1 MCIRNRK
8 RIQYSLF
15 FTLLLA
21 SCATSSTTSDSSS
34 PKVTTT
40 ISKSATTTTTTT
52 TTTTYPE
59 DYKFGDLGP
68 MGGRI
73 FYVADSVQP
82 WGKYLE
88 AYPDAGDWR
97 PIEDYLQW
105 GCYGNNGMEK
115 NGIKIGDGWSNS
127 EQILKNGCSQDL
139 SGSDSSLT
147 SLGLI
152 GTSKGAWFIPSLAEM
167 NELWKLDREQRL
179 DMYFNDNSYWTSS
192 VIDPSTAW
200 VTDGG
205 TMEWRDRHEIA
216 NWWLIRAF

>member
-40 ISKSATTTTTTT
+40 ISKSATTT

-127 EQILKNGCSQDL
+127 EQIIQNGCSQDL
-139 SGSDSSLT
+139 AAKDSIFG
-147 SLGLI
+147 SLGVD
-152 GTSKGAWFIPSLAEM
+152 GGWFIPSLAEM

-179 DMYFNDNSYWTSS
+179 DMHFGDNLYWTSS

-200 VTDGG
+200 VTDGE